1 MDKRRF
7 LERFEP
13 RQRCNV
19 DSTFLSKVR
28 DGITEPQAIVAGVC
42 RELLGKMISAR
53 RYGNERIIERNRE
66 YLEIIDS
73 YPDEVLD
80 YALWAVEWEQ
90 LTDAEKQSIKRG
102 RGEHYRREY
111 MSQQPASEKQIN
123 YLRHLGWTGEVK
135 SKLHAA

>member
-1 MDKRRF
+1 MNNRRF

-19 DSTFLSKVR
+19 ANTFLSKVR
-28 DGITEPQAIVAGVC
+28 GGTTEPQTIVACVC
-42 RELLGKMISAR
+42 RELRRKMISAR
-53 RYGNERIIERNRE
+53 CYGNERIIERNRE

-80 YALWAVEWEQ
+80 YALWAVEWEK

-102 RGEHYRREY
+102 RGEQYRREY

-123 YLRHLGWTGEVK
+123 YLHYLG
-135 SKLHAA
+135 